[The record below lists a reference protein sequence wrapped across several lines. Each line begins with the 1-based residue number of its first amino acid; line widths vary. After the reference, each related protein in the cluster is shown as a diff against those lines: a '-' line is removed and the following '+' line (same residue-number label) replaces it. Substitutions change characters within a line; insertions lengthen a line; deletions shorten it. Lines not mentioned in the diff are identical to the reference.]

1 MNYLYPNFSIMKKS
15 KQDRYLNLL
24 TDFGFKYV
32 LAENKLLLIHLL
44 NLILAKNKKGLII
57 DIRYL
62 PTEQLNRKREKRKAI
77 YDIYCITVE
86 LPKFN
91 KTINELKSDWD
102 IWLYCFRNMHLL
114 KEQPESLKGHPQFD
128 SLFEA
133 AEIENLTETEME
145 VYAKSIAEYHDVQL
159 MMECSLVEGREE
171 GLQKGRRE
179 GRRESVASEDRKI
192 AKNLLKMNFSINDIA
207 KATGLTPEQINQLK
221 GEG

>member
-1 MNYLYPNFSIMKKS
+1 LAPVYHIGILDFLLDKEP
-15 KQDRYLNLL
+15 DRYINHSSLINKETLEETSDKLN
-24 TDFGFKYV
+24 
-32 LAENKLLLIHLL
+32 I
-44 NLILAKNKKGLII
+44 
-57 DIRYL
+57 
-62 PTEQLNRKREKRKAI
+62 
-77 YDIYCITVE
+77 ITVE

-91 KTINELKSDWD
+91 KTINELTSDWD

-145 VYAKSIAEYHDVQL
+145 VYAKSVAEYHDVQL

-171 GLQKGRRE
+171 GLQKGLLKGRRE
-179 GRRESVASEDRKI
+179 GIEKGLITGRREGVKYI
-192 AKNLLKMNFSINDIA
+192 AKNLLKMNLSISDIV
-207 KATGLTPEQINQLK
+207 KATGLTPEQIKRVQ